1 MDETRQQME
10 LRHYREREALEERE
24 RAAAREAMVREREA
38 NAAAELLQNQA
49 SLDARVRALSPANL
63 LSELA
68 REGKSIRLMDDGAIA
83 ISPPDLNL
91 IHRRVLETRRDDVI
105 GLLRERQRVQLV

>member
-1 MDETRQQME
+1 ME
-10 LRHYREREALEERE
+10 SSREMEMRHRREREELETAE
-24 RAAAREAMVREREA
+24 RATARAGMHQQRLDA
-38 NAAAELLQNQA
+38 AAAETARNEA
-49 SLDARVRALSPANL
+49 NLDARVRAVSPANL
-63 LSELA
+63 LAELA

-105 GLLRERQRVQLV
+105 GLLRERQRVQII